1 MRKWVLES
9 AWVNFVGTE
18 LENINMTQ
26 NKELGGYNPKKGAQ
40 MEEEDNYKIEID
52 IKKIYEV
59 FNCFP
64 ANTSPFKKFS
74 QYFQNGPLQ
83 QKKDDLEYRE
93 EE

>member
-1 MRKWVLES
+1 MRKRVLES
-9 AWVNFVGTE
+9 AWMNFVGTE

-64 ANTSPFKKFS
+64 CEYQPFQEIQPILPERASSAEK
-74 QYFQNGPLQ
+74 G
-83 QKKDDLEYRE
+83 
-93 EE
+93 